1 MLNYTGLENKNVLVV
16 GLAKSG
22 YEAAKLLSKLGA
34 SVTVNDGK
42 DLSQDAHAKDLES
55 MGISVVSGSHPLTLL
70 DNNPIIVKNPVAYT
84 HRTLPTIALLWRS
97 RWAPQE

>member
-1 MLNYTGLENKNVLVV
+1 MSVWQ
-16 GLAKSG
+16 KSG

-34 SVTVNDGK
+34 NVTVNDGK

-70 DNNPIIVKNPVAYT
+70 DNNPIIVKKSWN
-84 HRTLPTIALLWRS
+84 TLYSIYY
-97 RWAPQE
+97 